1 MKLIL
6 KPQKFINMKQ
16 VTLTIKEFYLFKD
29 IAHFIYEFSV
39 NKSFITIKADA
50 HQLEL
55 LGY

>member
-1 MKLIL
+1 
-6 KPQKFINMKQ
+6 MKQ
-16 VTLTIKEFYLFKD
+16 VTLTLTEFFLFKD
-29 IAHFIYEFSV
+29 IAHFVYEFSV

>member
-1 MKLIL
+1 
-6 KPQKFINMKQ
+6 MKQ
-16 VTLTIKEFYLFKD
+16 VTLTLAEFFLFKE

-39 NKSFITIKADA
+39 NNSFITIKADA